1 MTDASLLGSSPWQL
15 PRKSLGFPSGSI
27 VKNPPAK
34 QEMRVRSLGRED
46 ALGEGL
52 PTHSRTL
59 ACRMPRTEEPGGL
72 PVHRVTK
79 SWTEQRLLSSLVGW
93 GCRKGAAAGVAQLC
107 WCPLV
112 SAPGHAHPSL
122 PVMLRRLPL
131 LQLH

>member
-1 MTDASLLGSSPWQL
+1 MVTDASLLGSSPWQL

-72 PVHRVTK
+72 PVRRVTK
-79 SWTEQRLLSSLVGW
+79 SWTEQ
-93 GCRKGAAAGVAQLC
+93 
-107 WCPLV
+107 
-112 SAPGHAHPSL
+112 
-122 PVMLRRLPL
+122 
-131 LQLH
+131 